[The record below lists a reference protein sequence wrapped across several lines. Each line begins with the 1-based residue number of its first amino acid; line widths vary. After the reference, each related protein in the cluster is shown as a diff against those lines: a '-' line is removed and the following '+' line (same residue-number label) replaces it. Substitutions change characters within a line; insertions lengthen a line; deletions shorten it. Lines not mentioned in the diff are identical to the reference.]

1 MVSLSSIVSK
11 IKAVKL
17 FIPPR
22 FQKSPRSG
30 LFVVEA
36 MLKPEASPKE
46 SASSCV
52 WSGTFKF

>member
-22 FQKSPRSG
+22 FEKSPRFG

-36 MLKPEASPKE
+36 MLRGSKGKLILNR
-46 SASSCV
+46 
-52 WSGTFKF
+52 GKIF

>member
-22 FQKSPRSG
+22 FEKSPRFG

-36 MLKPEASPKE
+36 MLRGSLGKLIN
-46 SASSCV
+46 
-52 WSGTFKF
+52 